1 MVPLAVP
8 ARSLGWGSTRDTLYL
23 ESLEF
28 PCDAS
33 SCDDTRVPVFM
44 REDRNQ
50 TRESRLTCIPALLS
64 SSDPE
69 VFFTHSLPPSA
80 QRLSPNP
87 AVIAIGGLV
96 VAIPISDR
104 KRCRRNRV
112 FASVFIVGVHSRGNP
127 SDHDLKGSKN
137 PLHKR

>member
-23 ESLEF
+23 KSLEF

-50 TRESRLTCIPALLS
+50 TLQTFTRGRYTASR
-64 SSDPE
+64 
-69 VFFTHSLPPSA
+69 
-80 QRLSPNP
+80 
-87 AVIAIGGLV
+87 
-96 VAIPISDR
+96 
-104 KRCRRNRV
+104 
-112 FASVFIVGVHSRGNP
+112 ASTAEGF
-127 SDHDLKGSKN
+127 L
-137 PLHKR
+137 